1 MSSSYVWQ
9 SLSIFQNLAQSSI
22 PPESLPYPPPR
33 KLVTDSS
40 PLSRYLAW
48 AFLDFRGLR
57 IEITKFIYMVVSP
70 TRQGALCKEQ
80 DCLIYLYTL
89 LFLIHSKHSTN
100 VFWLYNG
107 CSQLEMQP
115 VPKTQR
121 HACLGVGQMTSGQE
135 AEEQLR
141 MKGSSRGFCSGSTEQ
156 FFV

>member
-22 PPESLPYPPPR
+22 PPESLPYPPPW

-107 CSQLEMQP
+107 CSQLGNAASSQD
-115 VPKTQR
+115 PKT
-121 HACLGVGQMTSGQE
+121 CLSWGWSDNIRPRSQGA
-135 AEEQLR
+135 AEDERQ
-141 MKGSSRGFCSGSTEQ
+141 
-156 FFV
+156 